1 MSARHHRRATS
12 TRAGSSGE
20 NSARPRLP
28 AHNQDRYSRRLMTT
42 PQLLTDIANLMLLLA
57 PSASLLCL
65 ALAGVSLRR
74 ETGGISF
81 VIGSGFM
88 KWMFW
93 AVVFLTLPSLL
104 SLFGAFGVNVPAL
117 GGSISSPW
125 LAGFESD
132 ISSFVQNFV
141 IARMVVRALLDTAE
155 GGHPLPSILG
165 ALFLLGVE
173 TTYTLMTQI
182 NTGTQY
188 SMTDVLGSLWT
199 YLASV
204 IMPIAAG
211 LAVFGAIINFA
222 TGKPAMRLVALALA
236 FMCVSGL
243 WYLVRAMA
251 M

>member
-93 AVVFLTLPSLL
+93 AVVFLTM
-104 SLFGAFGVNVPAL
+104 
-117 GGSISSPW
+117 
-125 LAGFESD
+125 
-132 ISSFVQNFV
+132 SSFVQNFV
-141 IARMVVRALLDTAE
+141 IARMVPVLAAFMVVRALLDTAE

>member
-1 MSARHHRRATS
+1 MTQAACPQPSW
-12 TRAGSSGE
+12 
-20 NSARPRLP
+20 NF
-28 AHNQDRYSRRLMTT
+28 SREPMTT

-65 ALAGVSLRR
+65 VLAGISLRR

-81 VIGSGFM
+81 VIGTGFV

-93 AVVFLTLPSLL
+93 AVVFLTLPGLL
-104 SLFGAFGVNVPAL
+104 TLSGAFGVNVPTL

-132 ISSFVQNFV
+132 VSNFVQNFV
-141 IARMVVRALLDTAE
+141 IARMVPVLAAFMVLRAILDSVE
-155 GGHPLPSILG
+155 GGHPLPSILA
-165 ALFLLGVE
+165 ALFLLGVQ
-173 TTYTLMTQI
+173 TTYTLMTQF

-188 SMTDVLGSLWT
+188 SMADVLGSLWT

-222 TGKPAMRLVALALA
+222 MGKPAMRLVALALA

-243 WYLVRAMA
+243 WYLVQAMA
-251 M
+251 Q

>member
-1 MSARHHRRATS
+1 
-12 TRAGSSGE
+12 
-20 NSARPRLP
+20 
-28 AHNQDRYSRRLMTT
+28 MTT
-42 PQLLTDIANLMLLLA
+42 PQLLTDIANLLLLLA
-57 PSASLLCL
+57 PSASILCL
-65 ALAGVSLRR
+65 VLAGISLRR

-81 VIGSGFM
+81 VIGSGFI

-93 AVVFLTLPSLL
+93 AVVFLTLPGLL
-104 SLFGAFGVNVPAL
+104 SLFGTMGVNVPAL

-132 ISSFVQNFV
+132 VSNFFQNFV
-141 IARMVVRALLDTAE
+141 ISRMVPVIAAFMVLRALLDTAE
-155 GGHPLPSILG
+155 GGHPLPSIL
-165 ALFLLGVE
+165 AAFFLLGVQ
-173 TTYTLMTQI
+173 TTYTLMTQY

-188 SMTDVLGSLWT
+188 SIPDVLESLWT

-204 IMPIAAG
+204 IMPIAAA
-211 LAVFGAIINFA
+211 LAVFGAIINFT

-251 M
+251 Q

>member
-1 MSARHHRRATS
+1 
-12 TRAGSSGE
+12 
-20 NSARPRLP
+20 
-28 AHNQDRYSRRLMTT
+28 MTT
-42 PQLLTDIANLMLLLA
+42 PQLLTDIANLMLLLG
-57 PSASLLCL
+57 PSASVLCL
-65 ALAGVSLRR
+65 VLAGISLRR

-93 AVVFLTLPSLL
+93 AVVFLTIPGLL

-117 GGSISSPW
+117 GGNISSPW

-132 ISSFVQNFV
+132 VSSFVRNFV
-141 IARMVVRALLDTAE
+141 IARMVPVLAAFMVVRGLLDTAE

-173 TTYTLMTQI
+173 TTYTLMTQF

-211 LAVFGAIINFA
+211 LAVFGAIINFS

-251 M
+251 L